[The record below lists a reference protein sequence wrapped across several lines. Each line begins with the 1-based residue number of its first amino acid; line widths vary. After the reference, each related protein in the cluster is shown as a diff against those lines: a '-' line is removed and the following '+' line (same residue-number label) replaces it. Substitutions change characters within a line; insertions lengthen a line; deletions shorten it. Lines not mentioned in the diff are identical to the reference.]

1 MIEKKT
7 WQQIPLGGKIV
18 EAGNAAEYNTGSW
31 RSQRPVHDAEKCND
45 CLRCFLMCPDSCI
58 TVENDKYVG
67 IVMELC
73 KGCGICAFECPDK
86 VQAIDMVPERK

>member
-1 MIEKKT
+1 MNEKKT
-7 WQQIPLGGKIV
+7 WQQIPLGGKLV

-58 TVENDKYVG
+58 VVDGGKFIRIT
-67 IVMELC
+67 MEHC
-73 KGCGICAFECPDK
+73 KGCGVCAFECPDK
-86 VQAIDMVPERK
+86 ISAIKMVPERK